1 MTYCGPPLAIRAAG
15 LDDAGIVFQCWARHI
30 RKLPPCSSWS
40 AEELRDHMSRATALL
55 PLCTVA
61 CNPDAPTQVYGFAC
75 GCPAGAPST
84 VSRAPSMPG
93 IGHVLHMLYI
103 RRPWRRHGIATEI
116 LRALFGETLGRD
128 TIYIT
133 HPTEGFRHHRARWRL
148 KFNPWLANLEAQ

>member
-1 MTYCGPPLAIRAAG
+1 MTYCGPPLAIRPAG

-40 AEELRDHMSRATALL
+40 AEELRDHMSRVTALL
-55 PLCTVA
+55 PRCGVA
-61 CNPDAPTQVYGFAC
+61 CNPAAPAQVYGFAC
-75 GCPAGAPST
+75 GDP
-84 VSRAPSMPG
+84 VW
-93 IGHVLHMLYI
+93 HVLHMLYI
-103 RRPWRRHGIATEI
+103 RRPWRRHGIATEL